1 MDNDIATKL
10 ESYFRS
16 ENDVVAVYLFGS
28 AAEGKA
34 RPTSDIDIGVLFD
47 RANADIQDRLLE
59 KYLTELPQLLRKDV
73 HLVVLNR
80 AGEELMRQV
89 YAKGKLLVVNKPK
102 KLAEFNMI
110 MVARIVDFSYY
121 RELIQKG
128 FAKRVLEGRI

>member
-1 MDNDIATKL
+1 MDNEIPAKL

-16 ENDVVAVYLFGS
+16 ENHVVAIYLFGS

-34 RPTSDIDIGVLFD
+34 RPSSDIDIGVLFD
-47 RANADIQDRLLE
+47 RANADIKDRLF
-59 KYLTELPQLLRKDV
+59 KRYLTELPQLLRKDV

-110 MVARIVDFSYY
+110 MVSRIVDFSYH
-121 RELIQKG
+121 RKAIQKG
-128 FAKRVLEGRI
+128 LTKSVLEERT